1 MSLQILQNKML
12 RLTIAPELGA
22 SMVGLELYRQG
33 FWLPILRPTAP
44 ATLARRFS
52 PDTSSYLLAPYS
64 NRIRDGRFSF
74 AGKTYQLRPN
84 WVDGRQTMH
93 GEVHGRIWTAERFEE
108 NKLLCTFDSRSVGEV
123 NFPFPFAVEVRYT
136 LQQDGVEIFTS
147 LQNVGSEAMPAG
159 FGHHPYFM
167 RYLGNS
173 GDARLSFRAER
184 VYLTDA
190 SCIPTRPAEA
200 IPPEFNFSQPRP
212 IGTAYLD
219 HVFAGWEGVLSLEW
233 PGQIP
238 SRDTYASGQIPSRD
252 TYPSAMGWRMELRAD
267 PIFSHLVVFTA
278 PDGSVAL
285 EPVTHA
291 TNGFNLMAQGWSDTG
306 VRVLEPGQRMDG
318 TVRMTFTPPPTSSI
332 EP

>member
-1 MSLQILQNKML
+1 MNLQILQNKML
-12 RLTIAPELGA
+12 RLTVAPELGA
-22 SMVGLELYRQG
+22 SIVGLELHQQG
-33 FWLPILRPTAP
+33 FWLPILRPTAA
-44 ATLARRFS
+44 ATLARRLS

-64 NRIRDGRFSF
+64 NRIRDGRFRF

-84 WVDGRQTMH
+84 WVDGRQTIH
-93 GEVHGRIWTAERFEE
+93 GEVHGRMWTARRFDE
-108 NKLLCTFDSRSVGEV
+108 NRLHCGFDYRHVQEV
-123 NFPFPFAVEVRYT
+123 NFPFPFEVEVRYT

-147 LQNVGSEAMPAG
+147 LHNVGFETMPAG
-159 FGHHPYFM
+159 LGHHPYFM

-190 SCIPTRPAEA
+190 SCIPTQPAQA
-200 IPPEFNFSQPRP
+200 LPPAFDFSQARP
-212 IGTAYLD
+212 VGTTSLD
-219 HVFAGWEGVLSLEW
+219 HVFTGWSGVLNLEW
-233 PGQIP
+233 P
-238 SRDTYASGQIPSRD
+238 RA
-252 TYPSAMGWRMELRAD
+252 GWRMQLTAD

-291 TNGFNLMAQGWSDTG
+291 TDGFNLMAQGWSDTG
-306 VRVLEPGQRMDG
+306 VRVLEPGQWMDG